1 MHVNSKRG
9 WSWRFAMRLPIIR
22 KCKVSRTG
30 RRKLYY
36 FSIVTLAPILLAGAA
51 IHFHLNWAQMGC
63 LIVALLLP
71 GRILGLAWRDQL
83 AGLRLLNERRFA
95 ESARHTNRFLEQ
107 LARRPWIRHL
117 IWLGAGTYSRD
128 PKSLALNN
136 LGAAEMFLGNFEAA
150 RGHLEESR
158 QLDPENPLPYFN
170 LAQLHRILKEPSKAQ
185 EFLDHAK
192 RLGYSRGLSD
202 KLIRQAQLRFART
215 DGVVDNAL
223 AGATSPQQSP
233 IFPPETALLRLQGF
247 TPPGF
252 QCGIEILNDDSTP
265 MEFVVSVLQGCVALG
280 RDDAMRT
287 MLEIHKKGGVLLPMT
302 SIEDSKRIAESVS
315 AQARSNNHALICRAV
330 RID

>member
-1 MHVNSKRG
+1 M
-9 WSWRFAMRLPIIR
+9 
-22 KCKVSRTG
+22 SRTG

-36 FSIVTLAPILLAGAA
+36 FSIVMLVPILLVAAA

-71 GRILGLAWRDQL
+71 GRILGLFWRDQL

-107 LARRPWIRHL
+107 LARRPWIRHF
-117 IWLGAGTYSRD
+117 IWLGTGTYSRD

-136 LGAAEMFLGNFEAA
+136 LGAAEMSLGHFEVA

-158 QLDPENPLPYFN
+158 QLDSENPLPYFN
-170 LAQLHRILKEPSKAQ
+170 LALLHRILGEPSKAR

-202 KLIRQAQLRFART
+202 KLMKQSQSRFART
-215 DGVVDNAL
+215 DGVVDNVL
-223 AGATSPQQSP
+223 AQAISPPQSP
-233 IFPPETALLRLQGF
+233 IFPAETALLRLQGF

-252 QCGIEILNDDSTP
+252 QCGIEILNDQSTP
-265 MEFVVSVLQGCVALG
+265 MEFVVSVLQGSVALD
-280 RDDAMRT
+280 RNDAMRT
-287 MLEIHKKGGVLLPMT
+287 MLEIHKKGGVLLPMK

-315 AQARSNNHALICRAV
+315 AQARSNNHPLICRAV
-330 RID
+330 TIDGVK